1 VRRYIL
7 AIFIAVAAAV
17 LAACGGPRAE
27 QTAAEPQRQYQE
39 SPILEDKVKRGELPP
54 VEERLP
60 KEPMVVDTP
69 EPGQYGGP

>member
-1 VRRYIL
+1 MRRYIL
-7 AIFIAVAAAV
+7 AAFIAATAAI
-17 LAACGGPRAE
+17 LAACGGPQPE
-27 QTAAEPQRQYQE
+27 QTAEEPQRQYQE